1 MQQLIKYCKT
11 DSQRKHI
18 QAIIDYGSQRKA
30 AVALGVCKNT
40 LCDTIKRVKGYAAKA
55 GHSPEHDMVH
65 TVPDGFKVQ
74 GVSTLYKQD
83 GTVAQQWVKS
93 SADGARQFEL
103 MQEAIKA
110 LCDDVER
117 IHPRLPVEYGGIDA
131 SDDLMA
137 VYPLGDPHIG
147 LLSWGEECGQD
158 WDLKIAEQKFIGV
171 FDRLVKTAPSCKQ
184 AVIINLGDFL
194 HADNMAGVTERS
206 GHNLDLDGRYAKMVS
221 VAMKIIRR
229 MIESALDHHETV
241 RVINCVGNHDDTGA
255 LFLSIA
261 LANIYE
267 NEPRVIIDSSPTPF
281 HYVQFGKVLIGAH
294 HGHSCKADKLPL
306 VMATDKA
313 KEWGETSERVWMVGH
328 IHHDTVKEYPGVKVE
343 SFRTLAAKDAYATWN
358 GYRSGQDSKAI
369 VYHREFGEVERHTV
383 NIAMVK

>member
-18 QAIIDYGSQRKA
+18 QAIIDHGSQRKA
-30 AVALGVCKNT
+30 AVAIGIARNAMY
-40 LCDTIKRVKGYAAKA
+40 DTIKRVKAYATESGY
-55 GHSPEHDMVH
+55 SPEHNLNY
-65 TVPDGFKVQ
+65 PLAPNEIFKGRSIQTKDANGDLVWIKTS
-74 GVSTLYKQD
+74 VD
-83 GTVAQQWVKS
+83 
-93 SADGARQFEL
+93 RQRQLEL
-103 MQEAIKA
+103 MQEAINA
-110 LCDDVER
+110 LCEDVER
-117 IHPRLPVEYGGIDA
+117 IHPRLPVEYSGIDV

-158 WDLKIAEQKFIGV
+158 WDLKIAEQNFIGV

-206 GHNLDLDGRYAKMVS
+206 GHSLDLDGRYAKMVS

-281 HYVQFGKVLIGAH
+281 HYVKFGKVLIGAH

-313 KEWGETSERVWMVGH
+313 KEWGETEFRYFHTGH
-328 IHHDTVKEYPGVKVE
+328 IHHDTLKEYPGVKVE

-383 NIAMVK
+383 NLSMVK